1 MPREL
6 RRRPSIICLAMLER
20 LLRPYI
26 KKRLDGYVTLVNA
39 VDPSKPKDFHG
50 SHKVAVI
57 GAGLAGLGAAALLG
71 ERGFQVTLFEK
82 SSYLGGKTGC
92 WPVRFSDGSIANV
105 DHGFHAFFRHYYNL
119 RAFLDK
125 IGASGHLKKI
135 DDYLVLTGNNK
146 RFSFKHVSTTPV
158 LNILSLGK
166 NKFYRFRDV
175 LLSPSSRRMGD
186 FLKYD
191 ANKTF
196 EKFDDISFDEFATGA
211 KLPASLRLVFNTFA
225 RAFFAPAHK
234 LSTAELIKS
243 FHFFYLSH
251 DHGLLYDYF
260 DTDYS
265 QALIEPLRRHL
276 ARYQVTV
283 KLDQPIVET
292 ARENDQFL
300 VGGEGF
306 DALILAADV
315 VGARQIAANSSWMKS
330 ASSLSYAALT
340 ALEPSDGYAIYR
352 IWLERKTGTAL
363 PVFVITE
370 KRDVLDSVTFYHQ
383 FDHAAAQW
391 AEQTG
396 GGVYELHC
404 YALPPGMEDEEK
416 LKSAF
421 LAELHHYF
429 PELKGARMLRDHLQ
443 AKRDF
448 SAFHTGLH
456 RSRPGYKTE
465 IADFYLAGDWVKLP
479 TPAMLMEAAF
489 TSGLLCAN
497 SILAKH
503 GLQEE
508 PVYSVPLRGILA

>member
-1 MPREL
+1 
-6 RRRPSIICLAMLER
+6 MLER
-20 LLRPYI
+20 LLRSHI
-26 KKRLDGYVTLVNA
+26 KKRLDGYVTLINS
-39 VDPSKPKDFHG
+39 VDPNKPKDFCG
-50 SHKVAVI
+50 SHRVAVI

-82 SSYLGGKTGC
+82 NSYLGGKTGC
-92 WPVRFSDGSIANV
+92 WPVRFPDGSVANV

-125 IGASGHLKKI
+125 IGAGEHLKKI
-135 DDYLVLTGNNK
+135 DDYLVLTGNNR
-146 RFSFKHVSTTPV
+146 RFSFKQVSTTPV
-158 LNILSLGK
+158 LNILSLGR

-175 LLSPSSRRMGD
+175 LLSPSSRRMRE

-191 ANKTF
+191 PNKTF

-234 LSTAELIKS
+234 LSTAELVKS

-276 ARYQVTV
+276 ARYRVTV
-283 KLDQPIVET
+283 KLDQHILET
-292 ARENDQFL
+292 ARENDRFL
-300 VGGEGF
+300 VGSERF
-306 DALILAADV
+306 DALILATDV
-315 VGARQIAANSSWMKS
+315 VGARQIAAHSPWMKN
-330 ASSLSYAALT
+330 ASSSTYAALT
-340 ALEPSDGYAIYR
+340 ALKPSDGYAIYR
-352 IWLERKTGTAL
+352 IWLERRTGTAL

-370 KRDVLDSVTFYHQ
+370 RRDVLDSVTFYHQ
-383 FDHAAAQW
+383 FDKAASRW
-391 AEQTG
+391 AAESG

-404 YALPPGMEDEEK
+404 YALRPEMTDEER
-416 LKSAF
+416 LKAAF
-421 LAELHHYF
+421 LEELYHYF
-429 PELKGARMLRDHLQ
+429 PELQGARVLREHLQ
-443 AKRDF
+443 IKRDF

-456 RSRPGYKTE
+456 RRRPAYTTE
-465 IADFYLAGDWVKLP
+465 VAGFYLAGDWVRLP

-497 SILAKH
+497 AILAKH
-503 GLQEE
+503 RLQEE
-508 PVYSVPLRGILA
+508 PVYSVPLKGIFA